1 MIIPKAKY
9 TCNYMYICMLCLK
22 LKTHHKLKFLL
33 TLHCAKF
40 TESIADPVAGEKIE

>member
-1 MIIPKAKY
+1 MQLHVH
-9 TCNYMYICMLCLK
+9 MLCLK

-40 TESIADPVAGEKIE
+40 TESIADPVAGEKNE